1 MEWYPIGE
9 KGIFT
14 FDEPYTRHGD
24 GYHMKRTIECN
35 SLNVFNPIA
44 GEKVGLGQHGIA
56 IFENRDYLV
65 GIVARSET
73 GVKLSVSLTD
83 RWGKVEYD
91 CRTIQV
97 ETENWTRYE
106 GELRPDKSDPENVPA
121 RSDLPLSRYQMPCM
135 NQAGLPGRS
144 DSSLSSHI

>member
-56 IFENRDYLV
+56 IFENRDYLF

-106 GELRPDKSDPENVPA
+106 VELRPDKSDPFGFA
-121 RSDLPLSRYQMPCM
+121 YYL
-135 NQAGLPGRS
+135 GRNGKCLLWCDFS
-144 DSSLSSHI
+144 FAK